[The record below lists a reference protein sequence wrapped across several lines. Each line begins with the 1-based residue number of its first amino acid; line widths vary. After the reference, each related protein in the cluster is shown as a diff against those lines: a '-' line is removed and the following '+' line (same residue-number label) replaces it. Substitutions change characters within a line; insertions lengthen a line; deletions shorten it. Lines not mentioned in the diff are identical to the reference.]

1 MYRLNRLCYISLAIV
16 LVTGIVLL
24 VDHSALHDNSDVE
37 RCLMCATHADL
48 DKVTVAQ
55 SHCLPAQSGLQFTTE
70 DLSERLLPLDPSPAF
85 LARAPPTP
93 V

>member
-1 MYRLNRLCYISLAIV
+1 MYRLNRLCYISLSLV

-24 VDHSALHDNSDVE
+24 AAHSALHDNSEVE
-37 RCLMCATHADL
+37 RCLMCASHADL

-55 SHCLPAQSGLQFTTE
+55 SHYVPLEVSDQSIVIGLSGHPLPEG
-70 DLSERLLPLDPSPAF
+70 PIPAF
-85 LARAPPTP
+85 NARAPPAS